1 MDDILLVP
9 LEKLYEITIRANM
22 EMEIEEVFK
31 EDLNLSLDP
40 IRNGE
45 IGEALNFSFFP
56 VSSQNKTWC
65 KNRNS
70 VS

>member
-1 MDDILLVP
+1 MIMDDILLVP

-45 IGEALNFSFFP
+45 IGE
-56 VSSQNKTWC
+56 VE
-65 KNRNS
+65 
-70 VS
+70 